1 VTLASATGRAI
12 PGETHTMKPFYLW
25 KQHPAK
31 PVSLWKQRRIT
42 VMLSITL
49 VATAAVV
56 GWLILRSK

>member
-1 VTLASATGRAI
+1 
-12 PGETHTMKPFYLW
+12 MKSFPLW

-31 PVSLWKQRRIT
+31 PVSLWKPRRRT
-42 VMLSITL
+42 TLLSITL

>member
-1 VTLASATGRAI
+1 VTLASKGAGDTRQ
-12 PGETHTMKPFYLW
+12 TQTMKPFYLW
-25 KQHPAK
+25 KQHPTK

-42 VMLSITL
+42 VMLSLTL